1 MKISD
6 FQITNHDKLDEIL
19 TRLCEMVIAG
29 QQKDNDKYGMAAAA
43 VLDPDNN
50 CVAALNYRIGD
61 KDVHGERAAI
71 DAYKHRFGDIPQ
83 GSIILTTCS
92 PCTEPMPER
101 VGESCQDMISA
112 SPVHKVYAGYRD
124 PSQQTSSGNKTYHL
138 QITRNKKIQALCQ
151 AFADTWLDDELDE
164 GTADHVRMVMTSAA
178 DIMKQHG
185 FRAVTQLSAED
196 LEQIAQQ
203 TDATLHDV
211 CIILNIDH
219 VDQQLDELQFMG
231 STCTKDCSGHRAGY
245 AWSRARGGRNATSP
259 FSPSFNKGSAI
270 GTAELMKAKRP
281 PTPKP
286 PPAPQAPTI

>member
-1 MKISD
+1 MRATD
-6 FQITNHDKLDEIL
+6 FQIRNHDKLDDIL
-19 TRLCEMVIAG
+19 VRLCEMVVEG
-29 QQKDNDKYGMAAAA
+29 QRKDPDRYGVVAAA

-61 KDVHGERAAI
+61 KDVHAERAAI
-71 DAYKHRFGDIPQ
+71 DAYEHRFGNIPQ

-124 PSQQTSSGNKTYHL
+124 PSQHTQYSDKTYHL
-138 QITRNKKIQALCQ
+138 QITRNKKIKALCQ
-151 AFADTWLDDELDE
+151 AFATTWLDNEP
-164 GTADHVRMVMTSAA
+164 
-178 DIMKQHG
+178 
-185 FRAVTQLSAED
+185 
-196 LEQIAQQ
+196 
-203 TDATLHDV
+203 
-211 CIILNIDH
+211 LN
-219 VDQQLDELQFMG
+219 ELQFMG
-231 STCTKDCSGHRAGY
+231 SQCTKDCSGHRAGY
-245 AWSRARGGRNATSP
+245 AWSKARGGRNATSP

-286 PPAPQAPTI
+286 PPAPQAPAL

>member
-29 QQKDNDKYGMAAAA
+29 QQKDNDKYGMVAAA

-71 DAYKHRFGDIPQ
+71 DAYEHRFGDIPQ

-101 VGESCQDMISA
+101 VGESCQDLIS
-112 SPVHKVYAGYRD
+112 STNVHKVYAGYRD

-138 QITRNKKIQALCQ
+138 QITQNKKIQALCR
-151 AFADTWLDDELDE
+151 AFADTWLNDE
-164 GTADHVRMVMTSAA
+164 
-178 DIMKQHG
+178 
-185 FRAVTQLSAED
+185 
-196 LEQIAQQ
+196 
-203 TDATLHDV
+203 
-211 CIILNIDH
+211 
-219 VDQQLDELQFMG
+219 QLDELAFMG
-231 STCTKDCSGHRAGY
+231 SQCTKDCSGHRAGY
-245 AWSRARGGRNATSP
+245 AWSKARGGVNANSP

-270 GTAELMKAKRP
+270 GTQEIMKAKQP
-281 PTPKP
+281 KQPKP
-286 PPAPQAPTI
+286 APNPTRPIPGPTI